1 MRYVKAALIL
11 ALVASMLALAC
22 TVHAQSSTAVTI
34 KGFAFQPQSVTIQKG
49 GTVTWT
55 NQDSVVHDVKFSD
68 GQSPDLKNGGTYSK
82 TFDKTG
88 TFDYIC
94 EIHPTMKGTVIVK

>member
-1 MRYVKAALIL
+1 MRHLKIVLML
-11 ALVASMLALAC
+11 ALVAMILAVAYIGY
-22 TVHAQSSTAVTI
+22 AQSSAAVTI
-34 KGFAFQPQSVTIQKG
+34 QGYAFQPQSITIDKG

-55 NQDSVVHDVKFSD
+55 NQDGVVHDVKFSD
-68 GQSPDLKNGGTYSK
+68 GESPDLKKGGTYSK
-82 TFDKTG
+82 TFSKAG

>member
-1 MRYVKAALIL
+1 MIL
-11 ALVASMLALAC
+11 AAAYTAY
-22 TVHAQSSTAVTI
+22 AQSSTAVTI
-34 KGFAFQPQSVTIQKG
+34 QGYAFQPQSITIDKG

-68 GQSPDLKNGGTYSK
+68 AESPDLKKGGTYSR
-82 TFDKTG
+82 TFDKAG